1 MSCLKVSYSVKRGER
16 EYIRKIVDENTIK
29 RLTTAKL
36 LDLPYKEIDIDLDK
50 RWNSKKINAEML
62 QAIENGESIRDM
74 SGRLQRITNMN
85 KASAMRN
92 ARTMTTSFE
101 NLGRLDGMKE
111 MQANGT
117 ILKKQWLATHDRKT
131 RDAHYQID
139 GETADIDEPFV
150 NDIGPI
156 MYPGDPAADAANVYN
171 CRCTLTTVVEG
182 FEPSLPEGTIKEVY
196 IDRNLYYS
204 LNNSKVWI
212 PTFDGYDTD
221 RLRACMRAIGIEG
234 SKIKTLSDNEME
246 QMVADVYKKSSEQAN
261 KLRAKYKLPKRA
273 TAKQIINKLQNI
285 SENEIPSTLNRGA
298 LFQKYSLLKLNGDLP
313 DVIND
318 LSTVRGISLYRGVKN
333 SKVLTGKNIC
343 DMTKYSADG
352 YVGNG
357 FSGSGTYFTML
368 ESGARHYGT
377 DGFIEAKLKPTAKV
391 IDYADAEI
399 MAKGVDVS
407 IWAVENGY
415 DAIRKQKIYNILR
428 RGCLWIKK

>member
-182 FEPSLPEGTIKEVY
+182 FEPSENYEVYVYNIGEKARIKYIDEVARINKIETVNGETIYLYNFLEYGGIDKNIDQKTREKLAEFEYKYLTKGGGLEWAMTISDNSISKFYEGEKRQVGVSIGDNIITHIHPREKGNLGGTFSEGDMLGFINSKSKTMRAVAKEGT
-196 IDRNLYYS
+196 YS
-204 LNNSKVWI
+204 ITKKKK
-212 PTFDGYDTD
+212 FD
-221 RLRACMRAIGIEG
+221 
-234 SKIKTLSDNEME
+234 
-246 QMVADVYKKSSEQAN
+246 
-261 KLRAKYKLPKRA
+261 
-273 TAKQIINKLQNI
+273 INKELY
-285 SENEIPSTLNRGA
+285 E
-298 LFQKYSLLKLNGDLP
+298 KYSEAVNEYRFSRPTHNERLVSMHNWLLKNQD
-313 DVIND
+313 
-318 LSTVRGISLYRGVKN
+318 
-333 SKVLTGKNIC
+333 
-343 DMTKYSADG
+343 KYG
-352 YVGNG
+352 Y
-357 FSGSGTYFTML
+357 FYTL
-368 ESGARHYGT
+368 ER
-377 DGFIEAKLKPTAKV
+377 
-391 IDYADAEI
+391 
-399 MAKGVDVS
+399 
-407 IWAVENGY
+407 
-415 DAIRKQKIYNILR
+415 RKI
-428 RGCLWIKK
+428 